1 MTKASDQ
8 VILDEL
14 VDSVFTA
21 QCFDINFQLAS
32 IDGAPTLPDGT
43 SKEECFSWITSLP
56 SHTPP
61 TWIGLGADAEEAR
74 AERIAKNIIGK
85 VASVESARSDGT
97 E

>member
-1 MTKASDQ
+1 MTKDSDQ
-8 VILDEL
+8 MILDEL

-21 QCFDINFQLAS
+21 QCFDIGFQLAAV
-32 IDGAPTLPDGT
+32 DGAPTLPDGT
-43 SKEECFSWITSLP
+43 SKEECFSWIASLP

-74 AERIAKNIIGK
+74 AERIAKSIIGK
-85 VASVESARSDGT
+85 VASVEGARADAT